1 MAFINNES
9 YLDYLKDIDKN
20 KSLQNQF
27 EINNYI
33 KLSFETGKNEKSV
46 FLDSLL
52 SQEHLDI
59 SIRDIFNKFI
69 ENNFNTNRNDILKNK
84 DLVNLAK
91 TFSVVAKTFDYKY
104 NFKFYG
110 LTFENFMPKGSYSRE
125 QKIIIALSKLQD
137 YEIILGKLKTIYHQQ
152 LELFQIKNGSVKEY
166 MSNKLYSLKLED
178 KKKVDDFL
186 DSQYIEIVNQKNEV
200 EELSL
205 LDLKEK
211 TKQNK
216 MNELMMIKNYINTYQ
231 KMGWQARFITVT
243 NNSTDLP
250 RAYNSKDKQHWDGI
264 TTPQDNARRL
274 QQIWRNIQSRAVR
287 NGIEMIGIICREP
300 HKNGGVH
307 MHLLILVAPQ
317 HAYDSKKVRKMT
329 NYQTINKLGK
339 YKALKK
345 EILESS
351 MTIEKLFLHAYGYT
365 NRSCKIDVLSGG
377 KKNNNVVNYITKY
390 IMKTIDV
397 RNYNGTELNDT
408 DKKIN
413 KISFH
418 RSLWKYRAYSF
429 FGFKNSLNKW
439 RLIRKLKNQHENLSF
454 LIIKDKLM
462 KNLVDCVENNNY
474 KDFVE
479 LAEHCETAKFY
490 TKNKHG
496 EIVLKYFGITTNNI
510 YIYKMHEDKK
520 FFDFVEM
527 VNTGNVVM
535 TLFNQYDLK
544 SRNKKKEK
552 NKSPFFEKIEII

>member
-186 DSQYIEIVNQKNEV
+186 DSQYIEIVNQK
-200 EELSL
+200 
-205 LDLKEK
+205 K
-211 TKQNK
+211 
-216 MNELMMIKNYINTYQ
+216 
-231 KMGWQARFITVT
+231 
-243 NNSTDLP
+243 
-250 RAYNSKDKQHWDGI
+250 
-264 TTPQDNARRL
+264 
-274 QQIWRNIQSRAVR
+274 
-287 NGIEMIGIICREP
+287 
-300 HKNGGVH
+300 
-307 MHLLILVAPQ
+307 
-317 HAYDSKKVRKMT
+317 
-329 NYQTINKLGK
+329 
-339 YKALKK
+339 
-345 EILESS
+345 
-351 MTIEKLFLHAYGYT
+351 
-365 NRSCKIDVLSGG
+365 RS
-377 KKNNNVVNYITKY
+377 
-390 IMKTIDV
+390 
-397 RNYNGTELNDT
+397 
-408 DKKIN
+408 
-413 KISFH
+413 
-418 RSLWKYRAYSF
+418 
-429 FGFKNSLNKW
+429 
-439 RLIRKLKNQHENLSF
+439 
-454 LIIKDKLM
+454 
-462 KNLVDCVENNNY
+462 
-474 KDFVE
+474 
-479 LAEHCETAKFY
+479 
-490 TKNKHG
+490 
-496 EIVLKYFGITTNNI
+496 
-510 YIYKMHEDKK
+510 
-520 FFDFVEM
+520 
-527 VNTGNVVM
+527 
-535 TLFNQYDLK
+535 
-544 SRNKKKEK
+544 
-552 NKSPFFEKIEII
+552 